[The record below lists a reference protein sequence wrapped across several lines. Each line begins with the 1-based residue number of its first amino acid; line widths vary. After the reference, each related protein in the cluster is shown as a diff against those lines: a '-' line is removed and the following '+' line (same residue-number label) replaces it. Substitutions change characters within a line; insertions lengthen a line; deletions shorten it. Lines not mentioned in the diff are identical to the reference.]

1 MSAKIYRANFEC
13 FVKYNKASFP
23 DAFEINGRIQVPSD
37 GFVVSRNKQGIPISR
52 YGDDVWDF
60 RFYRLAGDSGSARI
74 NFEFAQKSY
83 RNEAKWLAFLLI
95 YCAESSVNYG
105 ISIAT
110 IMNYMKSVR
119 RLIGYASSQ
128 SRSIATLLSEK
139 KHLDEF
145 ISTLETRTLLTGF
158 SSLVGHL
165 AHIPSDI
172 SGYKIS
178 SLYSSFLAREKSKEL
193 PVDFQHPVIPPR
205 LLSSLISDL
214 EMFLNE
220 ILASIDNLIGFT
232 KNIIHDPLFARCDS
246 KQRQLGVQRRGMA
259 PFFYEAS
266 SIYGLGELL
275 FKYSVSNIPGL
286 SKFLTRI
293 QHACRIYIHIY
304 TGMRHSE
311 CLSLKN
317 NALVIEKMMGR
328 NVYKVFGDTSKF
340 VGQKKRVA
348 WVTSK
353 EVVKAFEIAQKISI
367 LICSQCDILQ
377 DDAPLFISV
386 SYLRFTGANIDLN
399 APLIIQKHANKD
411 QEIFNFFPSEPYAIE
426 DSDFEHLVAI
436 DPFRTWHKEKAFQL
450 GSVWRFTTHQLR
462 RTLAFYVSQ
471 SANVSI
477 PALKSQLKHISREM
491 TLYYCNASACI
502 SEFDHDEHISHLMR
516 EIKPES
522 DAHAY
527 LAVVADRTE
536 PLFGTY
542 GRFVDRNVT
551 ERESEGLLLN
561 DRKELVSRFKKG
573 ELAYKE
579 TPLGACMTTSPCD
592 KKLLRLVS
600 ACISCDKAIIKT
612 SKLER
617 VIARQK
623 VLVDELKSKDD
634 SSIALRTELSE
645 LEDLESYQRRIALL
659 KNKEV

>member
-1 MSAKIYRANFEC
+1 MSAKIYRANFEY
-13 FVKYNKASFP
+13 FVQDDQASFP
-23 DAFEINGRIQVPSD
+23 DAFEVEGGIQVPSNE
-37 GFVVSRNKQGIPISR
+37 FVVSRNKQGDPISR

-60 RFYRLAGDSGSARI
+60 RIYRLAGDSGSARI
-74 NFEFAQKSY
+74 NFEFAHKNY

-95 YCAESSVNYG
+95 YFAESSVNFG
-105 ISIAT
+105 VSIAT
-110 IMNYMKSVR
+110 IMNYMKSIR

-128 SRSIATLLSEK
+128 SRSVATVLSEK

-145 ISTLETRTLLTGF
+145 IRTLETRTLLTGF

-178 SLYSSFLAREKSKEL
+178 SLYSSFLAREKSKAL
-193 PVDFQHPVIPPR
+193 PEDLQHPVIPPR
-205 LLSSLISDL
+205 LLSLLISDL

-220 ILASIDNLIGFT
+220 ILASIDSLVGFT
-232 KNIIHDPLFARCDS
+232 EHIIHEPLFARCES
-246 KQRQLGVQRRGMA
+246 KQRQLGVQRREMA

-266 SIYGLGELL
+266 SVYGLERLL
-275 FKYSVSNIPGL
+275 LKYGVSNIPGL

-293 QHACRIYIHIY
+293 HHACRIYIHIY

-311 CLSLKN
+311 CLSLKD
-317 NALVIEKMMGR
+317 NALVIEKIMGR
-328 NVYKVFGDTSKF
+328 DFYKVFGDTSKF

-353 EVVKAFEIAQKISI
+353 DVVKAFEIAQKISI
-367 LICSQCDILQ
+367 LICSQCDTLQ
-377 DDAPLFISV
+377 HDAPLFISAV
-386 SYLRFTGANIDLN
+386 YLGFTGVKNDLN
-399 APLIIQKHANKD
+399 APLVIQKHANKD
-411 QEIFNFFPSEPYAIE
+411 QEIFNYFSSDLYVIE
-426 DSDFEHLVAI
+426 GSDFDHLVAV

-450 GSVWRFTTHQLR
+450 GSVWRFTTHQFR

-527 LAVVADRTE
+527 FAVVADRTE
-536 PLFGTY
+536 PLFGAY
-542 GRFVDRNVT
+542 GRFVDRNVS

-561 DRKELVSRFKKG
+561 DRKELVSRFRRG

-600 ACISCDKAIIKT
+600 ACISCDKAIIKP

-617 VIARQK
+617 VIARQRIF
-623 VLVDELKSKDD
+623 VDELKSKDD

-659 KNKEV
+659 RNKGV

>member
-1 MSAKIYRANFEC
+1 MAKIE
-13 FVKYNKASFP
+13 
-23 DAFEINGRIQVPSD
+23 
-37 GFVVSRNKQGIPISR
+37 
-52 YGDDVWDF
+52 
-60 RFYRLAGDSGSARI
+60 RLA
-74 NFEFAQKSY
+74 FKSQ
-83 RNEAKWLAFLLI
+83 A
-95 YCAESSVNYG
+95 
-105 ISIAT
+105 
-110 IMNYMKSVR
+110 
-119 RLIGYASSQ
+119 
-128 SRSIATLLSEK
+128 SRSKPRS
-139 KHLDEF
+139 
-145 ISTLETRTLLTGF
+145 
-158 SSLVGHL
+158 
-165 AHIPSDI
+165 IPKLQD
-172 SGYKIS
+172 
-178 SLYSSFLAREKSKEL
+178 
-193 PVDFQHPVIPPR
+193 
-205 LLSSLISDL
+205 
-214 EMFLNE
+214 
-220 ILASIDNLIGFT
+220 
-232 KNIIHDPLFARCDS
+232 LFA
-246 KQRQLGVQRRGMA
+246 
-259 PFFYEAS
+259 
-266 SIYGLGELL
+266 
-275 FKYSVSNIPGL
+275 VS
-286 SKFLTRI
+286 LTRI

>member
-37 GFVVSRNKQGIPISR
+37 EFVVSRNKQGIPISR

-246 KQRQLGVQRRGMA
+246 KQRQLGVQRRAMA